1 MGKGAATLSEN
12 GDFVAVLDSEKLDRE
27 RVCEERRKNR
37 AVKTRAKTTR
47 NRSANYKK

>member
-27 RVCEERRKNR
+27 REREWRK
-37 AVKTRAKTTR
+37 
-47 NRSANYKK
+47 KKKQSTEDESKDHTKSLS